1 MKKWLSMMCMAALL
15 TGILGGCGAGATT
28 ENKGT
33 EAAAAKTAETTKAAE
48 DSTTKTDKE
57 LVFAYSVM
65 SYENPYFISVVNGF
79 EAKCKEL
86 GAKPFIVDAKYDVAK
101 QVSDIEN
108 LIEQGVDAILIS
120 PIDDKAI
127 TQVVEK
133 AKEKGIIVLGTAQP
147 VSNSYANYI
156 VNEYEYGK
164 VIGSNAGNWIKDKL
178 NGEAEVAIISQDNVE
193 AVIQRG
199 NGVEDAIKEIA
210 PNAKIVARQAG
221 DTPEKGMQII
231 EGVLQQYPNLKVVV
245 GVNDSGAI
253 GGYEAVKALG
263 KATDDFFVGGADAT
277 AEAIAKMKEEN
288 SVYRATVDIFPYQTG
303 MNCAECMLNYI
314 KNGTPD
320 EVQTF
325 YFDMSPVLQE
335 DVLSGK
341 YVSQN

>member
-1 MKKWLSMMCMAALL
+1 MKKWLSLMCTAVLL
-15 TGILGGCGAGATT
+15 TGILGGCGSGKAENSGAETT
-28 ENKGT
+28 
-33 EAAAAKTAETTKAAE
+33 AAKTAEATQAASSQAE
-48 DSTTKTDKE
+48 KDKE
-57 LVFAYSVM
+57 FVFAYSVM

-86 GAKPFIVDAKYDVAK
+86 GTKSFIVDAKYDVAK

-303 MNCAECMLNYI
+303 MNCAEGMMRYL

-320 EVQTF
+320 ETETF
-325 YFDMSPVLQE
+325 YFDMSPVLQD

-341 YVSQN
+341 YVPQN